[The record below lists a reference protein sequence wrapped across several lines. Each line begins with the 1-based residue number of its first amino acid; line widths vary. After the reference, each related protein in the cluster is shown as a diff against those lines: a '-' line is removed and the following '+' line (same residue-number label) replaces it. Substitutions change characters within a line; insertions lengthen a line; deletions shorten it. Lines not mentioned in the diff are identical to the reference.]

1 RGDAD
6 RGATAAVPRSGA
18 PFPARSELRVQRLG
32 DAGVGLGKPAR
43 AALPLHAVRRRRVLA
58 GRAAMDLELLRG
70 HWRYGTGAAWRVA
83 VARSPKSDP
92 GRGGVVVPDLR
103 AGQRGRRSYPGE
115 KDSAVPRVGAV
126 PDQVRRGDDFR
137 RAIAGG
143 AGGGALANAS
153 GTRIGAALVGLD
165 LRRAGRARGVRRH
178 GEPASSGPGRTLGGD
193 GPKWTEPDGV
203 VVCRD
208 DANA

>member
-1 RGDAD
+1 LSRRGANAGGRSRNHSLHLAAGGGLLPHGAGDAGARALWPIRIDRPARGDAD

-83 VARSPKSDP
+83 V
-92 GRGGVVVPDLR
+92 
-103 AGQRGRRSYPGE
+103 
-115 KDSAVPRVGAV
+115 
-126 PDQVRRGDDFR
+126 
-137 RAIAGG
+137 
-143 AGGGALANAS
+143 
-153 GTRIGAALVGLD
+153 
-165 LRRAGRARGVRRH
+165 
-178 GEPASSGPGRTLGGD
+178 
-193 GPKWTEPDGV
+193 
-203 VVCRD
+203 
-208 DANA
+208 